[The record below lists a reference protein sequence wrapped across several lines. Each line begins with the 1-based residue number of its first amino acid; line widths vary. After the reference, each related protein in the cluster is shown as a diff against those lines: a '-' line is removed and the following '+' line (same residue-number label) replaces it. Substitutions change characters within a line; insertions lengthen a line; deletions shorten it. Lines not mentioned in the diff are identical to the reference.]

1 MSERQATWDVTIIG
15 ASSAGLFAAY
25 LLAREGRRVAVFEQH
40 PTIAPARRTLI
51 ITPYLRQVLPFSFDD
66 ATLHATPIM
75 AVSGPTTQAEI
86 HLKEPDLIVER
97 GALINLLLKEA
108 REAGATIFTGYKL
121 VDIEADGECARVH
134 LHNKATHDRHTV
146 RTRAILGA
154 DGVFSD
160 TARLTGIR
168 RPPAVPIL
176 QAEVDL
182 PPGWDARRVQ
192 VWFDRQDTRFF
203 YWLIP
208 ESTTRGVVGLVADA
222 NDDIRALLVAF
233 LHRHHLTP
241 TAFQGARVA
250 MHHPGLRPWGK
261 VGATPVYLVGD
272 AAGQVK
278 VTTVGGSVTGFLGA
292 RAAAE
297 AILQDRPY
305 AETLRALKRELDL
318 HWWVRALLDRLDNR
332 GYDALIRG
340 LTPRIRHFLATRTRD
355 EMAGALW
362 PVLLTTPALWRV
374 VPHLVRG
381 WRPPRP
387 PRALFP
393 DREEQEGEL
402 A

>member
-1 MSERQATWDVTIIG
+1 MSSRQPTWDVTVIG
-15 ASSAGLFAAY
+15 ASSAGLLAAY
-25 LLAREGRRVAVFEQH
+25 LLARAGQRVALFEQH
-40 PTIAPARRTLI
+40 TSIAPARRTLI
-51 ITPYLRQVLPFSFDD
+51 ITPYLTRVLPFSFQD
-66 ATLHATPIM
+66 AVLHTTPIM
-75 AVSGPTTQAEI
+75 AVAGPSMKAEI

-97 GALINLLLKEA
+97 SALIRLLLDAA
-108 REAGATIFTGYKL
+108 REAGVQVFTGHKL
-121 VDIEADGECARVH
+121 VDVEADGEQARIH
-134 LHNKATHDRHTV
+134 LYVKATSQRRV
-146 RTRAILGA
+146 VSTRAIIGA

-160 TARLTGIR
+160 TARLVGIR
-168 RPPAVPIL
+168 RPPSVPIL

-182 PPGWDARRVQ
+182 PSDWDPDRVQ

-208 ESTTRGVVGLVADA
+208 ESQVRGVVGLVADA

-233 LHRHHLTP
+233 LNRHHLTP
-241 TAFQGARVA
+241 LAFQGARVA

-261 VGATPVYLVGD
+261 VGNTPVYLVGD

-292 RAAAE
+292 KAAAE
-297 AILQDRPY
+297 ALLQDRPY
-305 AETLRALKRELDL
+305 AETVRALKRELDL